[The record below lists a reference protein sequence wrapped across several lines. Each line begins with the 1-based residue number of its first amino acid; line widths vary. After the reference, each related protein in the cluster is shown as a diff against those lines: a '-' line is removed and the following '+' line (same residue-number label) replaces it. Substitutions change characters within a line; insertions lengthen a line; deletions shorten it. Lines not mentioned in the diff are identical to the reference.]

1 MHHAERAKEC
11 AQSNARAGA
20 QQRGQDYKI
29 KECVCGKQKDIFDFS
44 HCPT

>member
-11 AQSNARAGA
+11 AQSKARAGA

-29 KECVCGKQKDIFDFS
+29 KECICGKQKDIFDFS